1 MLPFKQKSSSLSQD
15 LRLSVLKMLA
25 LDSPSL
31 SFCICE
37 MGTMSP
43 ASPFFGNLGVSSY
56 LEPPGDRSDLTW
68 ALLVHCS
75 LESPHPRLRGTNFS
89 REGEGWG
96 VVFDF
101 STWFL
106 FLQGWPVRTSLTLHP
121 D

>member
-1 MLPFKQKSSSLSQD
+1 MLPFKQESSSLSQD
-15 LRLSVLKMLA
+15 LGLSVPKMLA

-37 MGTMSP
+37 MGMMSS
-43 ASPFFGNLGVSSY
+43 ASPFFCNQGVSSY
-56 LEPPGDRSDLTW
+56 LEPPGDRYELTW
-68 ALLVHCS
+68 ALLAHHS
-75 LESPHPRLRGTNFS
+75 LESPHPRLRGTIIS

-106 FLQGWPVRTSLTLHP
+106 FLQGWPARTSLTLYP